1 MLVCGKDTPIY
12 YILHTIYYKELF
24 MPLQPNEVKTEHL
37 APGAVTTAKL
47 SFAPPATLYYM
58 VV

>member
-1 MLVCGKDTPIY
+1 
-12 YILHTIYYKELF
+12 